1 MSRLKVMLLGF
12 CFLAMSCAPTGTI
25 TLSRNR
31 VVDRGGVILTG
42 TAFPPKAIVYTHLR
56 RPDGTEFPALR
67 FLTDEKGE
75 FTHKIETFTLQEGT
89 HQVWVEQ
96 SGKSSKVLTFQV
108 QDESSRH

>member
-25 TLSRNR
+25 TLSRDR

-89 HQVWVEQ
+89 HAVWVVDG
-96 SGKSSKVLTFQV
+96 SGKSSKVLTFVV
-108 QDESSRH
+108 QDESRH